1 MKKQDQ
7 KKGRAVLRAQAAT
20 LLLSALFVQ
29 LPAWAQNSVSTITTT
44 EQLAKTSTVYVGE
57 VVVEGVTQ
65 IKYLYSEDITVP
77 YYSIAPLLK
86 ALKGM
91 ADGDYAAML
100 EGHQFDEE
108 TPGNGFAICSNPE
121 LVAAMD
127 VNWSSAQN
135 VGAQYFPDMT
145 VASASDGNLC
155 DLDAGFKAAVEA
167 VAAERMAEM
176 DTPIT
181 PEKCITFHID
191 SRTVTDVYYTI
202 EDGQVVRHSD
212 TNVIYDTEA
221 ATVIYTKVELESSSS
236 MAATPLTL
244 EAATSG
250 EITFTLTLGYEVDPG
265 VMNPL
270 EYRKNGGAWT
280 AYTWNEAIP
289 VKAGDKVA
297 FRGNNAKYFGNGTP
311 NFDSH
316 IISTADV
323 YVYGNVMSL
332 ISSTDYATLT
342 TLTSKDTF
350 SHLFAVPGADP
361 WEVKPNT
368 TIKSHPTND
377 LVLPATT
384 LTNMCYQYMFAGCQ
398 GLTRAPELPATEM
411 TVACYASMFEGCT
424 GLTQAP
430 DILPC
435 TYMTPY
441 SIDDSDP
448 DFMKWEEHGSI
459 DCYMQMFKD
468 CTSLTVAPELPATHL
483 EHGVYQFM
491 FSGCT
496 SLQKAPV
503 LPAAQVAD
511 FAYCSM
517 FEGCTSLNYVK
528 CLATEF
534 LTSPDFESFE
544 EDDVKDWLKGVS
556 PTGTFIKAEG
566 MTSWLTGD
574 SGIPTGWTT
583 IDMTATVPLN
593 SDGEG
598 NYWATYYNNIA
609 GYTADESATVY
620 TAKVSDDQSGVLLN
634 EVTDKAV
641 PAANAVVLRSTA
653 ETITMT
659 YDESIAGTLAD
670 NDLQGA
676 ATDITTPDNTYMLV
690 KGNSGVG
697 FYHWTGTTIPA
708 NRGYITLSGAATVRE
723 FLGIDDGEGYNTAIA
738 TTKQDTS
745 DNDSIYDLTGRRLT
759 AQPRQGIYVRNG
771 KKVVVK

>member
-1 MKKQDQ
+1 MKKQEQ
-7 KKGRAVLRAQAAT
+7 RKGHEGIGVRTAT
-20 LLLSALFVQ
+20 LLLVALFAH
-29 LPAWAQNSVSTITTT
+29 LTAWAQN
-44 EQLAKTSTVYVGE
+44 
-57 VVVEGVTQ
+57 
-65 IKYLYSEDITVP
+65 
-77 YYSIAPLLK
+77 
-86 ALKGM
+86 
-91 ADGDYAAML
+91 
-100 EGHQFDEE
+100 
-108 TPGNGFAICSNPE
+108 
-121 LVAAMD
+121 
-127 VNWSSAQN
+127 
-135 VGAQYFPDMT
+135 
-145 VASASDGNLC
+145 
-155 DLDAGFKAAVEA
+155 
-167 VAAERMAEM
+167 
-176 DTPIT
+176 
-181 PEKCITFHID
+181 
-191 SRTVTDVYYTI
+191 
-202 EDGQVVRHSD
+202 
-212 TNVIYDTEA
+212 
-221 ATVIYTKVELESSSS
+221 VELESSSS

-289 VKAGDKVA
+289 VEAGDKVA

-342 TLTSKDTF
+342 TLTGKDTF

-411 TVACYASMFEGCT
+411 QVACYASMFEGCS
-424 GLTQAP
+424 GLTKAP

-448 DFMKWEEHGSI
+448 MQWEEHGSI

-511 FAYCSM
+511 FAYCNM

-534 LTSPDFESFE
+534 LTNPDFESFE
-544 EDDVKDWLKGVS
+544 EDDVKDWLKGAS

-566 MTSWLTGD
+566 MTAWLTGD
-574 SGIPTGWTT
+574 SGIPEGWTT
-583 IDMTATVPLN
+583 IDMTATVAL
-593 SDGEG
+593 SDDGEG
-598 NYWATYYNNIA
+598 NYWGTYYHPVA
-609 GYTADESATVY
+609 GYTADESTKVY
-620 TAKVSDDQSGVLLN
+620 TAKMSDDQSVVLLT

-641 PAANAVVLRSTA
+641 PAGNAIVLRSTA
-653 ETITMT
+653 ETATMT
-659 YDESIAGTLAD
+659 YDEGLSGTLAG
-670 NDLQGA
+670 NELQGA
-676 ATDITTPDNTYMLV
+676 ATDITTPDNAYMLV
-690 KGNSGVG
+690 KGDGGEG
-697 FYHWTGTTIPA
+697 FYHWTETTIPA
-708 NRGYITLSGAATVRE
+708 NQGYLTLGEAATGRE
-723 FLGIDDGEGYNTAIA
+723 FVGIDTGDGYNTDIA
-738 TTKQDTS
+738 TLKQGTD
-745 DNDSIYDLTGRRLT
+745 DASIYDLTGRRVT
-759 AQPRQGIYVRNG
+759 TQPRQGIYVSNG
-771 KKVVVK
+771 RKVVVK